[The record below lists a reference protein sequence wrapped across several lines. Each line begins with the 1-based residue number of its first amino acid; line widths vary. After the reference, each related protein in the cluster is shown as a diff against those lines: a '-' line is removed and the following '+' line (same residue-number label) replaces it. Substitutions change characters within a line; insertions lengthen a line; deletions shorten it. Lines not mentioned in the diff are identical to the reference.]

1 MIQFESKDFNQITLG
16 IDNVRLQKLKG
27 MNFSAG
33 EQLII
38 GGKPK
43 SGWDCFRS
51 SKLEHRDL
59 TQIILPDFLA
69 ILSAFSLSELL
80 IIGSH

>member
-1 MIQFESKDFNQITLG
+1 M
-16 IDNVRLQKLKG
+16 
-27 MNFSAG
+27 
-33 EQLII
+33 II